1 MRKMQRL
8 LHFQKF
14 PPSTYLFHQNY
25 KYFLN
30 KEENSIFICYSSHLN
45 YCSTNEKFL
54 QETLITRL
62 SGDLPPMKYKYD
74 LALSVECNF

>member
-30 KEENSIFICYSSHLN
+30 KEENSIFFLTLLICITVVPTRNSF
-45 YCSTNEKFL
+45 KK
-54 QETLITRL
+54 TLITRL
-62 SGDLPPMKYKYD
+62 SGDLPPMKYINMIWH
-74 LALSVECNF
+74 LV

>member
-1 MRKMQRL
+1 MGKMQHL

-30 KEENSIFICYSSHLN
+30 KEENSIFFSYSSHLY

-54 QETLITRL
+54 QENSDYTTFR
-62 SGDLPPMKYKYD
+62 GFAANEVY
-74 LALSVECNF
+74 